1 VPFLGIKKRA
11 SGARSVR
18 DDWAA
23 WLPTEKG
30 RVFDGI
36 TGRWDTTYA
45 MVGVSLN
52 EAITLR
58 GQAKLVRARLFVGNS
73 AVLLERL
80 AAELVSV
87 LRIVEEHGRH
97 FGTLTLV
104 EPLNPDNFQGETA
117 KRLATRN
124 SLFHH
129 FLLGERSRFFQKLR
143 ALSETVEELT
153 AEFYKAAEDIAEGTT
168 IQPMPCWESLVSL
181 HYDLNTCVQES
192 RIVLK
197 SFLHAIPEKE
207 LDRIRTKI
215 GPRPPVTAARA
226 RARYSRTAS

>member
-1 VPFLGIKKRA
+1 MPFLGIKKRA
-11 SGARSVR
+11 PGSRSVR

-30 RVFDGI
+30 RVFEEI

-52 EAITLR
+52 EAITLL

-80 AAELVSV
+80 AAELLRV

-117 KRLATRN
+117 KRAAAWN
-124 SLFHH
+124 SLLHH
-129 FLLGERSRFFQKLR
+129 VLLSGRSRFFHKLR
-143 ALSETVEELT
+143 ALSETVEQLT

-168 IQPMPCWESLVSL
+168 IQPMACWEALVFL
-181 HYDLNTCVQES
+181 HYDLNTCLQES
-192 RIVLK
+192 RVVLK

-207 LDRIRTKI
+207 LDRIRAKV
-215 GPRPPVTAARA
+215 GPKPPVAARPV
-226 RARYSRTAS
+226 RPRYSRTAS